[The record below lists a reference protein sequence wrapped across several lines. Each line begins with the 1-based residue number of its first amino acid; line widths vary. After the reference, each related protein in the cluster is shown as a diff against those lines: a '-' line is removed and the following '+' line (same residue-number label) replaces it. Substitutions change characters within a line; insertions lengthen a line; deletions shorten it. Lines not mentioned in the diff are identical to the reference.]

1 MDIITI
7 LNIVLLIILIALTAF
22 FVASEFAVVKI
33 RTSRVD
39 QLVAEGN
46 KKAILAKK
54 VVTDLDYYLS
64 ACQLG
69 ITVTALGLGALGKP
83 TVERLLYPVFDY
95 LNVSASISSVASYAI
110 AFILVTFLHVV
121 VGEMA
126 PKTLAIQFSEKLTL
140 LLSPPLYWFGKIMYP
155 FIWALNGASRVIL
168 RAFGVKPAGHEQAY
182 SEDEIKIIMNQSYE
196 GDENNK
202 TKLSY
207 LENVFVFDERDAKDI
222 MVPRTELVTLNQN
235 MTYDDII
242 PILDEHNYSRYPV
255 IEDGDKDRIV
265 GVVNVKKILPDMVA
279 LREHQLVDFV
289 REIPYVSEVTS
300 IQDAMIKMQQER
312 VHMAVVVDEYGG
324 TSGIITMEDILEELV
339 GEIRDEFD
347 ADEVADIQETGENQ
361 YLINGRVLL
370 DELER
375 QFGLV
380 FEGNEEMDTVA
391 GWIQFQ
397 KGVGVEQGDTVEH
410 GDYVWTVL
418 DAENFHIKQVL
429 LERVNAA
436 QVNESASDLA

>member
-7 LNIVLLIILIALTAF
+7 LNLALLVLLIALTAF

-46 KKAILAKK
+46 KKAVLAKK
-54 VVTDLDYYLS
+54 VVSDLDYYLS

-83 TVERLLYPVFDY
+83 TVERLLYPVFEY
-95 LNVSASISSVASYAI
+95 LSISPAISSVASYAI

-126 PKTLAIQFSEKLTL
+126 PKTMAIQFSEKLTL
-140 LLSPPLYWFGKIMYP
+140 MLSPSLYWFGKIMYP
-155 FIWALNGASRVIL
+155 FIWALNGASRVLL
-168 RAFGVKPAGHEQAY
+168 RMFGVKPAGHDQAY

-196 GDENNK
+196 GDETNQ

-207 LENVFVFDERDAKDI
+207 LENVFVFDERVAKDI
-222 MVPRTELVTLNQN
+222 MVPRTELVTLDQE

-242 PILDEHNYSRYPV
+242 PVLDEHNYSRYPV
-255 IEDGDKDRIV
+255 IEEGDKDRIV
-265 GVVNVKKILPDMVA
+265 GMVNVKKILPDMVA
-279 LREHQLVDFV
+279 QKQYQLADFV
-289 REIPYVSEVTS
+289 REIPFVSEITR

-324 TSGIITMEDILEELV
+324 TSGILTMEDILEELV

-370 DELER
+370 DEVER
-375 QFGLV
+375 QFGLI

-397 KGVGVEQGDTVEH
+397 KGVRVENGDTVAH
-410 GDYVWTVL
+410 GDYVWTVV
-418 DAENFHIKQVL
+418 DTENYQIKQVL

-436 QVNESASDLA
+436 TVEEATSDLV